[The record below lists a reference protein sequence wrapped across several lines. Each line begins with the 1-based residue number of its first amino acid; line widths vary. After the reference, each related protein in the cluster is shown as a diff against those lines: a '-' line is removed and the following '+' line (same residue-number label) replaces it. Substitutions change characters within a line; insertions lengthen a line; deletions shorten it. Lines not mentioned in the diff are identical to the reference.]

1 MVNYEKIEIINLKN
15 HAQLNEK
22 WVQDRIAEDPSIL
35 GLGNLILRE
44 KERIQPAAGRLDLLL
59 QDEELDKRYEVEL
72 QLGKLDESHLIRTIE
87 YWDIERKR
95 YPQYDHCAVIIAE
108 DITSRFL
115 NVLSLL
121 NNTIP
126 LIAIQMKAVKIGDK
140 FSLMF
145 TTVLSEFKR
154 GLEEDDVK
162 ETTDRRYWEERATKR
177 TVALVDDVMELIHSF
192 EPHIKLK
199 FNKFYIGVEKEGM
212 VDNWVLF
219 RPKKDLLRL
228 EIRLPRTQ
236 EMDSWLETQGFESM
250 EYDAKWNKY
259 RIIVRKEADIKQRAK
274 SLIDLLQKA
283 YKE

>member
-236 EMDSWLETQGFESM
+236 EMDTWLETQGFESM

-259 RIIVRKEADIKQRAK
+259 RIIVRKESDIKQRAK

>member
-1 MVNYEKIEIINLKN
+1 M
-15 HAQLNEK
+15 
-22 WVQDRIAEDPSIL
+22 
-35 GLGNLILRE
+35 
-44 KERIQPAAGRLDLLL
+44 DLLL

-177 TVALVDDVMELIHSF
+177 TVALVDDVMELIHGF
-192 EPHIKLK
+192 EPQINLK

-228 EIRLPRTQ
+228 EIRLPRSQ
-236 EMDSWLETQGFESM
+236 EMDNWLETQGFESM

-259 RIIVRKEADIKQRAK
+259 RIIVRKEADIKQHAK
-274 SLIDLLQKA
+274 SLVELLQKA
-283 YKE
+283 YNE

>member
-15 HAQLNEK
+15 HPHLNEK

-95 YPQYDHCAVIIAE
+95 YPQYDHCAVIIAK

-177 TVALVDDVMELIHSF
+177 TVALVDDVMELIHGF
-192 EPHIKLK
+192 EPQINLK

-228 EIRLPRTQ
+228 EIRLPRSQ
-236 EMDSWLETQGFESM
+236 EMDNWLETQGFESM

-259 RIIVRKEADIKQRAK
+259 RIIVRKEADIKQHAK
-274 SLIDLLQKA
+274 SLVELLQKA
-283 YKE
+283 YNE